1 MLNKNRSSQISMMK
15 YGLIA
20 PLFVLMI
27 VVSSA
32 TLASKGLAKM
42 EEKTSRIAKE
52 VLSDE
57 NLDLADEVAEPAP
70 FNKYLMKNLRYP
82 SEARKRL
89 ITGISYIGFTVN
101 NSGKILNIKTLK
113 EKSSIL
119 SEEVKRV
126 LQSIENTNT
135 LDLSEPND
143 YVISVNFG
151 LEVSNGNETNELFS
165 SEPNINFEGRK
176 KLDDI
181 VVMGYAEKVLRES
194 KQDSIYNKI
203 DQQAEFPG
211 GMKEF
216 VKYLR
221 ANVKY
226 PAPAQRANISGKVY
240 TQFIVNKD
248 GSASDFKTLESI
260 GYGCDEEAMRVI
272 QSVPKWTPGKH
283 KGEVVSSIFIVPIS
297 FRLSK

>member
-32 TLASKGLAKM
+32 TLASKELAK
-42 EEKTSRIAKE
+42 I
-52 VLSDE
+52 
-57 NLDLADEVAEPAP
+57 
-70 FNKYLMKNLRYP
+70 
-82 SEARKRL
+82 
-89 ITGISYIGFTVN
+89 
-101 NSGKILNIKTLK
+101 
-113 EKSSIL
+113 
-119 SEEVKRV
+119 
-126 LQSIENTNT
+126 
-135 LDLSEPND
+135 
-143 YVISVNFG
+143 
-151 LEVSNGNETNELFS
+151 
-165 SEPNINFEGRK
+165 EGRK

-221 ANVKY
+221 ANIKY